1 MVRIKLNEVI
11 TMKEYD
17 LVVIGAG
24 PGGMT
29 AAMYG
34 ARANLKVA
42 MIDRG
47 VYGGQMNNT
56 AEVENYPGFPSIMGP
71 DLGEKMYKSATKQGV
86 EFVYGDVQKIELDGQ
101 KRIVKMDPED
111 ITAKAVIIATGSTNR
126 KLGIPGEEEY
136 SGRGVSYCAVCDGA
150 FFKDEN
156 VAVVGGGDSA
166 ISEGLYL
173 ANLAKDVDVIH
184 RRDQLRAE
192 RVLQTRAFKNP
203 KMEFTW
209 DSVPVEIVGDEN
221 KVTGVKV
228 HNKKTDED
236 KVIDASGVFIYIG
249 NVPNSEPFKE
259 LKITDDQG
267 WIITNDQMETTVPG
281 IYAVGDVRQKKLRQI
296 VTAVGDGGIAGQNAF
311 EYISELTD

>member
-1 MVRIKLNEVI
+1 
-11 TMKEYD
+11 MKKYD

-71 DLGEKMYKSATKQGV
+71 DLGEKMYKSATEQGV

-136 SGRGVSYCAVCDGA
+136 SGKGVSYCAVCDGA

-249 NVPNSEPFKE
+249 NVPNSEPFKK

-296 VTAVGDGGIAGQNAF
+296 VTAVGEGGIAGQNAF

>member
-1 MVRIKLNEVI
+1 
-11 TMKEYD
+11 MKEYD

-71 DLGEKMYKSATKQGV
+71 DLGEKMYKSATEQGV

-249 NVPNSEPFKE
+249 NVPNSEPFKD

-296 VTAVGDGGIAGQNAF
+296 VTAVGEGGIAGQNAF

>member
-1 MVRIKLNEVI
+1 
-11 TMKEYD
+11 MKEYD
-17 LVVIGAG
+17 LAVIGAG

-29 AAMYG
+29 AALYG

-71 DLGEKMYKSATKQGV
+71 ELGEKMYKSATDQGV
-86 EFVYGDVQKIELDGQ
+86 EFVYGDVQRIELDGQ
-101 KRIVKMDPED
+101 KRIVRMDPED

-136 SGRGVSYCAVCDGA
+136 SGKGVSYCAVCDGA

-192 RVLQTRAFKNP
+192 KVLQTRAFKNP

-221 KVTGVKV
+221 KVTGIKV

-236 KVIDASGVFIYIG
+236 KVIDASGIFIYIG
-249 NVPNSEPFKE
+249 NVPNSEPFKDLE
-259 LKITDDQG
+259 ITDDQG
-267 WIITNDQMETTVPG
+267 WIITNDEMETTVPG
-281 IYAVGDVRQKKLRQI
+281 VYAIGDVRQKKLRQI
-296 VTAVGDGGIAGQNAF
+296 VTAVGEGGIAGQNAF
-311 EYISELTD
+311 EYISELSD

>member
-1 MVRIKLNEVI
+1 MKLNEVI

-156 VAVVGGGDSA
+156 VAVVGGGNSA

-221 KVTGVKV
+221 KVTGIKV

-296 VTAVGDGGIAGQNAF
+296 VTAVGEGGIAGQNAF

>member
-1 MVRIKLNEVI
+1 
-11 TMKEYD
+11 MKEYD

-209 DSVPVEIVGDEN
+209 DSVPVEIIGDEN

-259 LKITDDQG
+259 LKITNDQG

>member
-1 MVRIKLNEVI
+1 
-11 TMKEYD
+11 MKEYD
-17 LVVIGAG
+17 LAVIGAG

-29 AAMYG
+29 AALYG

-71 DLGEKMYKSATKQGV
+71 ELGEKMYKSATDQGV

-101 KRIVKMDPED
+101 KRIVRMDPED

-136 SGRGVSYCAVCDGA
+136 SGKGVSYCAVCDGA

-192 RVLQTRAFKNP
+192 KVLQTRAFKNP

-221 KVTGVKV
+221 KVTGIKV

-236 KVIDASGVFIYIG
+236 KVIDASGIFIYIG
-249 NVPNSEPFKE
+249 NVPNSEPFKDLE
-259 LKITDDQG
+259 ITDDQG
-267 WIITNDQMETTVPG
+267 WIITNDEMETTVPG
-281 IYAVGDVRQKKLRQI
+281 VYAIGDVRQKKLRQI
-296 VTAVGDGGIAGQNAF
+296 VTAVGEGGIAGQNAF
-311 EYISELTD
+311 EYINELSD

>member
-1 MVRIKLNEVI
+1 
-11 TMKEYD
+11 MKEYD
-17 LVVIGAG
+17 LAVIGAG

-29 AAMYG
+29 AAIYG

-56 AEVENYPGFPSIMGP
+56 AEVENYPGFSSILGP
-71 DLGEKMYKSATKQGV
+71 ELGEKMYKSATEQGV

-101 KRIVKMDPED
+101 KRIVRMDPED
-111 ITAKAVIIATGSTNR
+111 IVAKAVIIATGSTHR

-166 ISEGLYL
+166 VSEGLYL
-173 ANLAKDVDVIH
+173 ANLAKNVDVIH

-192 RVLQTRAFKNP
+192 KVLQNRAFKNP
-203 KMEFTW
+203 KMKFTW
-209 DSVPVEIVGDEN
+209 DSVPVEIVGDDN
-221 KVTGVKV
+221 KVTGIKV
-228 HNKKTDED
+228 HNKKTEED
-236 KVIDASGVFIYIG
+236 KIIPASGVFIYIG
-249 NVPNSEPFKE
+249 NLPNSEPFKDLE
-259 LKITDDQG
+259 ITDEHGWIVTDDQMK
-267 WIITNDQMETTVPG
+267 TAVAG
-281 IYAVGDVRQKKLRQI
+281 IYAVGDVRQKQLRQI
-296 VTAVGDGGIAGQNAF
+296 VTAVGEGGIAGQNAF
-311 EYISELTD
+311 EYISEIEDN

>member
-1 MVRIKLNEVI
+1 
-11 TMKEYD
+11 MKEYD

-209 DSVPVEIVGDEN
+209 DSVPVEIIGDEN

>member
-1 MVRIKLNEVI
+1 
-11 TMKEYD
+11 MKEYD

-296 VTAVGDGGIAGQNAF
+296 VTAVGEGGIAGQNAF